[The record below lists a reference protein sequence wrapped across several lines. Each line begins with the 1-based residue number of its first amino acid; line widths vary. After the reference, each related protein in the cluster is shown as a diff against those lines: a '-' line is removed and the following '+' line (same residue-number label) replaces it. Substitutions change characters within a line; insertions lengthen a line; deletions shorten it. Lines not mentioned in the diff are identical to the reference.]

1 MVDVMSADKRSA
13 LMSRIR
19 GKDTGPK
26 LRAPKQLWRAGFRYR
41 LHAKGLPG
49 KPDLVL
55 PKWKAVVLVHGCFWH
70 RHTDCPHF
78 RLPKT
83 RPEFWDEKLR
93 RNQERDEAAIA
104 ALINVG
110 WRVAVVWE
118 CAVRNNPDA
127 VGRKLAIWSDRARE
141 ASKSKKP
148 TKLFEAVS
156 FILPASEQMLVT
168 GLMSAPPQRPSVPL
182 GH

>member
-19 GKDTGPK
+19 GKDT
-26 LRAPKQLWRAGFRYR
+26 APELHVRRQLWRAGLRYR

-55 PKWKAVVLVHGCFWH
+55 PKWKAVVFVHGCFWH
-70 RHTDCPHF
+70 RHTGCAYF

-83 RPEFWDEKLR
+83 RPGFWDEKLR
-93 RNQERDEAAIA
+93 RNQERDVMAIA
-104 ALINVG
+104 ASIKAG

-118 CAVRNNPDA
+118 CALRNDPDT
-127 VGRKLAIWSDRARE
+127 VGRKLTTWIRRGKRSIRIEELDH
-141 ASKSKKP
+141 
-148 TKLFEAVS
+148 AVRS
-156 FILPASEQMLVT
+156 RQLH
-168 GLMSAPPQRPSVPL
+168 PPRT
-182 GH
+182 